1 MSRHPLLA
9 RRLTTSAAVVVLPL
23 GALVG
28 CGQVEQAQR
37 ATVEQEVQQASDHL
51 MDSKS
56 TSLRMGFTDPQGTI
70 AKGLREGRDPL
81 PAGVVDT
88 LLGGSVA
95 ITVDPAGDRTMRDV
109 QAADPATPTGEALK
123 LVNVGYSIDADGGP
137 LAQLRLVDGDIY
149 VTADAGRITGIAEK
163 AGESGIEA
171 QLDEL
176 EQTAP
181 PELRPLVSD
190 LRAGEW
196 VKIPLAD
203 YADELTELSRRGG
216 TPQPTPSVD
225 GKKLSDDLLAAV
237 KPFTE
242 VTDAGGDEG
251 TRVLNVKVQARQA
264 IEAALD
270 VVSRSG
276 AVPGLED
283 MEPPTV
289 QEVPDGAV
297 EGKVTLKDSHLTEV
311 SLDLASIA
319 RLAPADEDTPDLT
332 GTTVTLSVD
341 DSADEVT
348 VPDDVSDVDVRPFLE
363 QLLDE
368 ARTTA

>member
-1 MSRHPLLA
+1 MSRCHPLLA
-9 RRLTTSAAVVVLPL
+9 RRLTTTAAVVVLPL

-28 CGQVEQAQR
+28 CGEVEQAQR
-37 ATVEQEVQQASDHL
+37 ATVEQEVQQARDHL

-56 TSLRMGFTDPQGTI
+56 TSLRMSVTDPQRTI
-70 AKGLREGRDPL
+70 AKGLRKGPDPL

-95 ITVDPAGDRTMRDV
+95 ITLDPAGDRTMRDV
-109 QAADPATPTGEALK
+109 QAVDPSTPTGEALK
-123 LVNVGYSIDADGGP
+123 LVNVGYRIDADGGP
-137 LAQLRLVDGDIY
+137 LAQVRLVDGTVY
-149 VTADAGRITGIAEK
+149 VTADAGRITGIAHK
-163 AGESGIEA
+163 AGKSDVDA

-203 YADELTELSRRGG
+203 YVDELAELGRRGT

-225 GKKLSDDLLAAV
+225 GKKLSDDLLTAV

-242 VTDAGGDEG
+242 VTDAGGDAG
-251 TRVLNVKVQARQA
+251 KRVLNVKVQARQA

-270 VVSRSG
+270 VLSRSG
-276 AVPGLED
+276 AVPGLEE
-283 MEPPTV
+283 MPPTV
-289 QEVPDGAV
+289 KEIPDGAV
-297 EGKVTLKDSHLTEV
+297 EGRVTLEDSHLTEV
-311 SLDLASIA
+311 SLDLASVA

-341 DSADEVT
+341 DSADELT
-348 VPDDVSDVDVRPFLE
+348 VPDNVSDVDVRPFLE
-363 QLLDE
+363 QLLDRS
-368 ARTTA
+368 RTTT